1 MNDNSLTFALKNK
14 FCILPKIKIGLFI
27 MGRYILFCLV
37 FVSLLSL
44 MSSQVFAQSAAD
56 TTELKASIQHFSELE
71 FQAALVNYVEELLAS
86 YGEEALPQEK
96 FLISLM
102 RLVNN
107 EMRGRIKNQRVAI
120 EKYFNDL
127 KNELDELKAL
137 KGRLKTAGISE
148 LDSYINELEARMR
161 LTIKAGE
168 VDYKKKK
175 VFEDALQL
183 LYVAE
188 EMIKMDQLREPGTL
202 NKRISKSKD
211 MLLNAFGEV
220 GNTDDV
226 KLDFEPTI
234 FNLFEEWSKTESYK
248 YNARLIDVKI
258 ARSNLLKAGT
268 IETVQRMFNNQLKY
282 AYTAFNYFEYDL
294 SDRLLEDLVD
304 AYSSVGV
311 RDFEDI
317 YYYWAESNFALQ
329 RFLRAQEIYQHL
341 LEAYPNTVYLS
352 RTYGRLIEIA
362 YKLNQPQE
370 AAKYYSKYQNVA
382 SPSDAEYYDIQFAA
396 ALSYY
401 DLSDFNR
408 AVEILLSFP
417 KSNPYYYFA
426 QYLVGTIY
434 AAGQNYDLA
443 YEVFETMANSE
454 STPFDFYCKSLYK
467 LSLITYE
474 RGGYL
479 TSIQYASLIP
489 ETYARYDKVLNVL
502 AWSSF
507 MVQQLSTAA
516 PEDRDYTQAKYFAH
530 RLLEEFYGSEHR
542 MEAEGL
548 LAYIYQLE
556 EKPTLA
562 VNLYQNAY
570 ESKTKKKDIVNYL
583 EEKDSLRILYD
594 QAKTFEET
602 ALRKNDRNAYVK
614 ASSVANNLQETVVD
628 LDLAE
633 ISPIGAAVSRE
644 IMEILD
650 QLDQMNQLKARA
662 KEEGNNLAIAKIDS
676 MMLRMTAVLDMF
688 PDKYLQTAIAYN
700 WFDAYPVAQKVADYE
715 IQTTKKKQIREN
727 ILNEMALIDSRMI
740 NLQTEVERAKL
751 KGDYATVV
759 SIEQKIQKL
768 VEIRKRYDR
777 LYAQAAELTP
787 GEEYAEF
794 NQWGDFGA
802 FGIIDVNFGE
812 RDRLQRK
819 MADVSTLYNSVM
831 DRLAERREVV
841 EDKMKKIEAEIRFMT
856 MKARLQERQRLR
868 AEREQS
874 FRETYFDQRTS
885 EFEER

>member
-1 MNDNSLTFALKNK
+1 MNDNSLTFALKNI
-14 FCILPKIKIGLFI
+14 FCILIKTKIGLFI
-27 MGRYILFCLV
+27 MRRYILFCFLLV
-37 FVSLLSL
+37 SPLFF
-44 MSSQVFAQSAAD
+44 MSSQVIAQSSTD

-71 FQAALVNYVEELLAS
+71 FQAALVNYVEDLLTA
-86 YGEEALPQEK
+86 YGEEALPKEK

-127 KNELDELKAL
+127 QNELDELKAL
-137 KGRLKTAGISE
+137 KSRLKTAGISE
-148 LDSYINELEARMR
+148 LNSYINELETRMR
-161 LTIKAGE
+161 YTIKNGE

-188 EMIKMDQLREPGTL
+188 EMIKMDQLREPGNL

-220 GNTDDV
+220 GEINDV
-226 KLDFEPTI
+226 KLDYEPTI
-234 FNLFEEWSKTESYK
+234 FNLFDEWSKTELYK
-248 YNARLIDVKI
+248 YNARLLDVKI
-258 ARSNLLKAGT
+258 ARSNLLKSGT
-268 IETVQRMFNNQLKY
+268 IETIQRMFNNQLKF

-294 SDRLLEDLVD
+294 CDRLLEDIVD
-304 AYSSVGV
+304 IYSAVGV

-329 RFLRAQEIYQHL
+329 RFLRAQEIYHHL

-352 RTYGRLIEIA
+352 RTYGRLIEVA
-362 YKLNQPQE
+362 YKLSQPQE
-370 AAKYYSKYQNVA
+370 AVKYYTKYQNVA
-382 SPSDAEYYDIQFAA
+382 SPSDEEYYDIQFAA

-401 DLSDFNR
+401 ELADFNR

-417 KSNPYYYFA
+417 QKNPYYYFS

-443 YEVFETMANSE
+443 YEVFENMANSE
-454 STPFDFYCKSLYK
+454 STPFDFYCRSLYK
-467 LSLITYE
+467 LSLISYE
-474 RGGYL
+474 RGGYF
-479 TSIQYASLIP
+479 TAIQFASLIP
-489 ETYARYDKVLNVL
+489 ETYSRYDRVLNVL

-507 MVQQLSTAA
+507 MVQQVSNAA
-516 PEDRDYTQAKYFAH
+516 PVDRDYAQAKYYAH

-562 VNLYQNAY
+562 INLYQNAY
-570 ESKTKKKDIVNYL
+570 ESKTKKTDIVNYL

-594 QAKTFEET
+594 RAKTYEEK
-602 ALRKNDRNAYVK
+602 ALRINDRNAYMK
-614 ASSVANNLQETVVD
+614 ASTVADNLQNTIAE

-633 ISPIGAAVSRE
+633 TSPIGAAISRE
-644 IMEILD
+644 IMEIMD
-650 QLDQMNQLKARA
+650 QVDEMTKLKARA
-662 KEEGNNLAIAKIDS
+662 KEEGNTLAVAKIDS
-676 MMLRMTAVLDMF
+676 MMLRMTAVLNMF
-688 PDKYLQTAIAYN
+688 PDKYLQTAVAYN
-700 WFDAYPVAQKVADYE
+700 WFDAYPVSQKVADYE
-715 IQTTKKKQIREN
+715 IQTAKKKEMREN
-727 ILNEMALIDSRMI
+727 IISEMALIDSRMGK
-740 NLQTEVERAKL
+740 LQTEVERAKL
-751 KGDYATVV
+751 KGDYSTVV
-759 SIEQKIQKL
+759 SVEQKMQKL
-768 VEIRKRYDR
+768 TEIRKRYDR
-777 LYAQAAELTP
+777 LYAQASDLSP
-787 GEEYAEF
+787 GEPYPEF

-819 MADVSTLYNSVM
+819 MSDVSALYNSVM

-885 EFEER
+885 EFEEK